1 MRFSRKRP
9 SPAIAIS
16 VVALVFAMA
25 GTGLAGVATISVLSK
40 HEKTQVR
47 KIANKQI
54 HKKASGLSVA
64 SAETAKRA
72 DTANTAGNATNQL
85 WAIVNADGSLFRSS
99 PGIVAS
105 APLTPAGRYAI
116 TADRD
121 VSGCYAVA
129 TLGGNSPGQA
139 HSGGVSVN
147 PVSGNQLLVTT
158 IDIVADS
165 ASPNPFT
172 LLIRC

>member
-9 SPAIAIS
+9 SPAIVIS

-25 GTGLAGVATISVLSK
+25 GTGLATISVLSK

-47 KIANKQI
+47 NIANKQI

-139 HSGGVSVN
+139 HTGGVSVN

-165 ASPNPFT
+165 PAPNPFT